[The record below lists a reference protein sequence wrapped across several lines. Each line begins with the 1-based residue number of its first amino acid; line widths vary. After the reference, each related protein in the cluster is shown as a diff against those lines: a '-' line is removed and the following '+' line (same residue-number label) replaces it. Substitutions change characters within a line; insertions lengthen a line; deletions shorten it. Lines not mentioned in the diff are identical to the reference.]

1 MTAKILRQTYLGQNE
16 IRFADPNNHAD
27 TARIAMTV
35 QPKKAGSRTV
45 HNVNTRVTAVRN
57 VVLPAIPGCDD
68 KCKVDSERLSLQ
80 VSISGSSASGAEVRT
95 LLADMKQWLAV
106 IEDDIVKGFLP
117 IGKGLV
123 INTQD

>member
-1 MTAKILRQTYLGQNE
+1 MTAKNLRQTYLGQNE
-16 IRFADPNNHAD
+16 IRFADPDNHAN

-45 HNVNTRVTAVRN
+45 HNVNTRITAVRN

-80 VSISGSSASGAEVRT
+80 VSISGSSASEAEVR
-95 LLADMKQWLAV
+95 LFVADMKQWLTV
-106 IEDDIVKGFLP
+106 IENDIVKGFLP
-117 IGKGLV
+117 TGKTLV
-123 INTQD
+123 INTQV